1 MTFPRTACS
10 LIAVLLAFCA
20 TLARAELAASY
31 AAGTTTPDSVTAEG
45 GAWTLNNAGAI
56 NGTTVISAAQA
67 PDGATGLNAW
77 RMLDN
82 STAGSAFSFWSKSLT
97 TTQLSTAA
105 TFGWRLSAN
114 VRVVDPVAANGGTA
128 STLLLYGDNAGKRW
142 ILFFDIDA
150 SGNLTTN
157 LFGSTTVTV
166 ATGATATAYHLHEM
180 VYDPATASV
189 EYFVDSVSKAT
200 GYAGTTGTYNGV
212 QWGNGSTA
220 GRATAIGTPS
230 RSPSTI
236 RQRLRSS
243 PHIRN
248 HRRRHRARMSRSPP
262 PSQTRRASSGIR
274 ARRPCRVRPP
284 RR

>member
-31 AAGTTTPDSVTAEG
+31 AAGTTTPDPVTAEG

-97 TTQLSTAA
+97 TTQLGTAA
-105 TFGWRLSAN
+105 TYGWRISAN
-114 VRVVDPVAANGGTA
+114 LRVVDPVAANGGTA

-166 ATGATATAYHLHEM
+166 TVATGASASAYHLHEM
-180 VYDPATASV
+180 IYNPATATV

-212 QWGNGSTA
+212 QWGTRIHCRA
-220 GRATAIGTPS
+220 GRRLLEHRHAHH
-230 RSPSTI
+230 
-236 RQRLRSS
+236 QRFANASG
-243 PHIRN
+243 
-248 HRRRHRARMSRSPP
+248 RHRASAITDGGTGRECHAH
-262 PSQTRRASSGIR
+262 RRLHKR
-274 ARRPCRVRPP
+274 DKLPVV
-284 RR
+284 